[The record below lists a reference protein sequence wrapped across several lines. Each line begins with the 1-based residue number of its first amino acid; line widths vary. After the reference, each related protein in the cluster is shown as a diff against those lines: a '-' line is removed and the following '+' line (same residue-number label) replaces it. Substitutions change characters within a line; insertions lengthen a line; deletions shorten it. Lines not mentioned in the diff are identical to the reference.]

1 MVSLNFSLATKG
13 PYMASKAKNM
23 HQKVHFPWVG
33 GGGKGVENGGRGRKG
48 GSGVR
53 DITPLSLGNLTAKFS
68 ETSFPYLKTY
78 FTQIGRCYL

>member
-1 MVSLNFSLATKG
+1 M
-13 PYMASKAKNM
+13 
-23 HQKVHFPWVG
+23 G
-33 GGGKGVENGGRGRKG
+33 GGRKGGENGERGRKG

-53 DITPLSLGNLTAKFS
+53 DIAPLSLGNLTAKFS

>member
-1 MVSLNFSLATKG
+1 
-13 PYMASKAKNM
+13 MASKAKYM

-33 GGGKGVENGGRGRKG
+33 GEGGENGGRGRKG

-53 DITPLSLGNLTAKFS
+53 DITLLSLGNLTAKFS